1 LEFTIR
7 PGEIFFGPVGVRHEV
22 RTIKPSLSISA
33 NYVSQGDDDDDNKAS
48 ASPLIV
54 VERRQGVDDFS
65 VEGALHVVEYTVRG
79 GAGMLQRHGEV

>member
-33 NYVSQGDDDDDNKAS
+33 NYVSQGEDDDDKAS

-54 VERRQGVDDFS
+54 AERRQGVEDFS

-79 GAGMLQRHGEV
+79 GAGVLQRHGEV